1 MMCLNSAGKIVVC
14 GPATI
19 GDGITINALT
29 VTGGMA
35 VTGGLTVDHIVIT
48 GDSTLNDLTITG
60 NETITGSLSAD
71 SLIIHN
77 GEAISGGSIITGGLS
92 TDSLSIINGL
102 TVGGGA
108 SIAGGET
115 VTGGLTV
122 DNLEIT
128 DNTYFNNLTVNG
140 DEIVTGNEMVT
151 GSLTSN
157 SLAVTAGA
165 TIGGNET
172 VTGSLTIGSGET
184 LTGNLGI
191 TGNETLTGS
200 LTIGGGETLTGNLG
214 ITGNETLTGTLT
226 VHGAE
231 ASLNVANNTA
241 LLVLAGRTGM
251 RVTRLGFATAGDGGN
266 AVYDWSAVNCV
277 TADNGAQVQ
286 PTAITGCW
294 VADFSGGP
302 PSVKI
307 WGAKGDCATDDGPA
321 FVAALALGIPIHA
334 PSGHYLIATGGTYS
348 AVPVY
353 LTGDGYEE
361 YGLVYGAH
369 CDLTKKGTYLV
380 QTAPSTSIFTMSGAA
395 VRGSTFTNFA
405 VAQVHPAPG
414 AGWSPTVYPPVWSL
428 ISTLGT
434 TNISHIGLGG
444 IYAVIDSTL
453 NSARTTFTD
462 IKGQVFSYLFRNDY
476 SLDISRASDIHM
488 WPFWSADAGVMD
500 WQITNT
506 DVIRFGRQDGF
517 QMDRFFSLGAHSCV
531 RLSQWTTGTYVGAPT
546 AIDIGSL
553 NCDVTKY
560 SIWIDSTANLP
571 VIRVNDIWHG
581 GGRFDGTPITGGSVI
596 QIDGAG
602 ALVQI
607 HDINVLFVEHSVINQ
622 TNVGVGSQV
631 QIGGISAGAFP
642 TSGWNFSGG
651 VAYAGISPVISDI
664 SPEDGHSVYSIAH
677 PIFPQNAGA
686 NAASGFSSGVIN
698 TNSKAEL
705 YMASED
711 QGWYELVVADGAT
724 YTWPN
729 WATVLILNGGAPTV
743 TIKLPKSP
751 LDGRLITMTC
761 DNAITTLNVQL
772 SAGSLFTLL
781 NPPTTCTAGQSFQ
794 FKTTLAGTPAIRTLK

>member
-1 MMCLNSAGKIVVC
+1 MKQFAWALA
-14 GPATI
+14 
-19 GDGITINALT
+19 ALT
-29 VTGGMA
+29 LLASPALAQRTP
-35 VTGGLTVDHIVIT
+35 LTQDGVVIPQHL
-48 GDSTLNDLTITG
+48 GKFSSQG
-60 NETITGSLSAD
+60 R
-71 SLIIHN
+71 
-77 GEAISGGSIITGGLS
+77 S
-92 TDSLSIINGL
+92 TDVGGINGDAL
-102 TVGGGA
+102 GRGVAPYAIDDESGPGINMRSSTDAAHSEVTLGHDADGNGVLSLDSYGGYA
-108 SIAGGET
+108 AKNFW
-115 VTGGLTV
+115 LRL
-122 DNLEIT
+122 N
-128 DNTYFNNLTVNG
+128 
-140 DEIVTGNEMVT
+140 
-151 GSLTSN
+151 
-157 SLAVTAGA
+157 
-165 TIGGNET
+165 
-172 VTGSLTIGSGET
+172 
-184 LTGNLGI
+184 
-191 TGNETLTGS
+191 
-200 LTIGGGETLTGNLG
+200 
-214 ITGNETLTGTLT
+214 GTLYQMPASAAIVGSDAIVGT
-226 VHGAE
+226 NGA
-231 ASLNVANNTA
+231 LKA
-241 LLVLAGRTGM
+241 LRGDLGKRI
-251 RVTRLGFATAGDGGN
+251 TRLGFYVIGDGGR
-266 AVYDWSAVNCV
+266 AEYHWSASDCAA
-277 TADNGAQVQ
+277 ADDGAQVQ
-286 PTAITGCW
+286 PTGITGCW
-294 VADFSGGP
+294 IADFSGGA
-302 PSVKI
+302 PSVKV

-380 QTAPSTSIFTMSGAA
+380 QTAPSTSLFTMSGAA

-434 TNISHIGLGG
+434 INISHIGLGG

-462 IKGQVFSYLFRNDY
+462 IKGQVFSYLFKNDY

-500 WQITNT
+500 WQIANT

-553 NCDVTKY
+553 SCDVSKH

-602 ALVQI
+602 ALVQVR
-607 HDINVLFVEHSVINQ
+607 DINALFVEHSVINQ

-631 QIGGISAGAFP
+631 QIGSISAGAFP
-642 TSGWNFSGG
+642 ASGWNFSGG

-664 SPEDGHSVYSIAH
+664 SPDDGHSVYSISH

-686 NAASGFSSGVIN
+686 NAGLGASSGVIN
-698 TNSKAEL
+698 ADSHAEL
-705 YMASED
+705 YMAGSD
-711 QGWYELVVADGAT
+711 QSWYELVVANGAT
-724 YTWPN
+724 YVWPN
-729 WATVLILNGGAPTV
+729 WAQTLILNGGAAAVTV
-743 TIKLPKSP
+743 KLPKSS
-751 LDGRLITMTC
+751 LDGRTVTLTC
-761 DNAITTLNVQL
+761 DNAVTALTVVPGD
-772 SAGSLFTLL
+772 GSPYTLL

-794 FKTTLAGTPAIRTLK
+794 FKTNLAGAAAIRTLR